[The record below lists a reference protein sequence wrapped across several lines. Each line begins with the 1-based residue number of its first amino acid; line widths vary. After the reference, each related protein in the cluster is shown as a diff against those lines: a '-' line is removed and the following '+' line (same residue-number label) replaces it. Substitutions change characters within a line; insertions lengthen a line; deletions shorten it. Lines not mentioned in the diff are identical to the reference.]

1 MKINMEN
8 KYTIVKNEIKMI
20 DDMIS
25 KIKTKLFMVQTAYD
39 HYFTVYYVITLSL
52 FILLSVVTFI
62 EALRLSII
70 EYVNKTVQPS
80 IDEKILSTVINVVVL
95 FLGILITILSSII
108 RFRNYREML
117 EDLREKQNLILQYI
131 DKYKKQKSDLEFL
144 WKVKA
149 DEITI
154 EEIENIRKEI
164 SEYNTKMESTNVLQY
179 LTTDDIIKYNKK
191 KCKFE
196 SDLNEIIQ
204 VKNIC
209 ITSNIQPLCSL
220 QFQQPNIQ
228 QRSQELDNRYAIYQ
242 PFSRTDKVQYQH
254 MQHMQHIQ
262 HPTYQTTPIQTIPV
276 PTSHIYRI

>member
-8 KYTIVKNEIKMI
+8 KYTIVKNEIKKI
-20 DDMIS
+20 DDMILQ
-25 KIKTKLFMVQTAYD
+25 IKTKLFMVQTAYD
-39 HYFTVYYVITLSL
+39 HYFRVYYIITLSL
-52 FILLSVVTFI
+52 FILSSVVTFI

-70 EYVNKTVQPS
+70 EYINKIVQPN

-95 FLGILITILSSII
+95 FLGIIITILSSII

-131 DKYKKQKSDLEFL
+131 DKYKKQKSDLEFM
-144 WKVKA
+144 WKIKA

-154 EEIENIRKEI
+154 EEIELIRKEI
-164 SEYNTKMESTNVLQY
+164 SEYNTKMESTNILQY

-196 SDLNEIIQ
+196 SDLTNVIQ

-209 ITSNIQPLCSL
+209 ITSNIQPL
-220 QFQQPNIQ
+220 
-228 QRSQELDNRYAIYQ
+228 QESNTNHIYR
-242 PFSRTDKVQYQH
+242 PFSRTQNTQSYHQH
-254 MQHMQHIQ
+254 YN
-262 HPTYQTTPIQTIPV
+262 PTQPILIPNRHV
-276 PTSHIYRI
+276 YRI

>member
-20 DDMIS
+20 DDMILQ
-25 KIKTKLFMVQTAYD
+25 IKTKLFMVQTAYD
-39 HYFTVYYVITLSL
+39 HYFRVYYVITLSL
-52 FILLSVVTFI
+52 FILSSVVTFI

-70 EYVNKTVQPS
+70 EYINKVSQPS
-80 IDEKILSTVINVVVL
+80 LDEKILSTVINVVVL
-95 FLGILITILSSII
+95 FLGIVITVLSSII

-131 DKYKKQKSDLEFL
+131 DKYKKQKCDLEFM

-154 EEIENIRKEI
+154 EEIEVVRKEI
-164 SEYNTKMESTNVLQY
+164 SEYNTKMESTNILQY
-179 LTTDDIIKYNKK
+179 LTTNDIIKYNKI

-196 SDLNEIIQ
+196 NDLNEVIQ

-209 ITSNIQPLCSL
+209 ITSNIQPLCQPQL
-220 QFQQPNIQ
+220 QESNT
-228 QRSQELDNRYAIYQ
+228 NHIYR
-242 PFSRTDKVQYQH
+242 PFSRTEKVQYQH
-254 MQHMQHIQ
+254 HYNPIF
-262 HPTYQTTPIQTIPV
+262 QTTSPTLPILIPTRHV
-276 PTSHIYRI
+276 YAI